1 MESSTE
7 YQPIATRGEFHT
19 EVRSA
24 FAEAAVQGCR
34 EILLCDP
41 DFADWP
47 LNEAALIEHLV
58 AWASQ
63 HRRLTVLARNFD
75 EFPRRHARWVA
86 WRRTWSH
93 VVECRANNE
102 LEAGQM
108 PTLLLMPGRLTLRM
122 VDMEHHRGSVSR
134 ATADAV
140 RAREQFDAVLQR
152 SEESFPVTNL
162 GL

>member
-1 MESSTE
+1 MDASLE
-7 YQPIATRGEFHT
+7 YQTIASRGDFHAA
-19 EVRSA
+19 VRGAVS
-24 FAEAAVQGCR
+24 EAAARGCR

-47 LNEAALIEHLV
+47 LNEVALIEQLV
-58 AWASQ
+58 AWASK
-63 HRRLTVLARNFD
+63 HRRLTVLARDFG

-93 VVECRANNE
+93 VVDCRANNE

-108 PTLLLMPGRLTLRM
+108 PTLLLLPGSLTLRM

-134 ATADAV
+134 APADAV
-140 RAREQFDAVLQR
+140 RAREQFDMVVQR